1 MPIELKLDA
10 EKRTDLGKGASRR
23 LRRAQKV
30 PAVLYGGKGEAVAL
44 TLSVPQVV
52 RLMEEEEFY
61 SQILTLKLEGKAEQV
76 VVKDI
81 QRHPFKAI
89 VNHIDLQRIVAGQ
102 LMRSRIPFLITG
114 QEELAKVSTG
124 VLQHDM
130 IDVEIECLP
139 QDMPRH
145 IEVDVSEMEIG
156 DSIHLASLE
165 LPEGVTIPQLAQ
177 ELDHEI
183 SVVSLHAARVAADD
197 EDEAED
203 AEVEAGDAEE
213 EDGES
218 TE

>member
-1 MPIELKLDA
+1 MPIELKLTA

-30 PAVLYGGKGEAVAL
+30 PAVLYGGKGEAVSL
-44 TLSVPQVV
+44 TLNVPQVV

-61 SQILTLKLEGKAEQV
+61 SQILTLDLEGKTEQV

-81 QRHPFKAI
+81 QRHPFRPI
-89 VNHIDLQRIVAGQ
+89 VNHIDLQRVVAGQ
-102 LMRSRIPFLITG
+102 VMRSRIPLHFTG
-114 QEELAKVSTG
+114 QEELMKIHPG

-145 IEVDVSEMEIG
+145 IEVDVSGLAIG
-156 DSIHLASLE
+156 ESIHLANLE
-165 LPEGVTIPQLAQ
+165 LPKGVTIPLLAQ
-177 ELDHEI
+177 ELDYDI
-183 SVVSLHAARVAADD
+183 TVVSLHAARVAA
-197 EDEAED
+197 EEEESEEG
-203 AEVEAGDAEE
+203 EVEAGEAEA
-213 EDGES
+213 EDSEA